1 MHKAESINHS
11 QSCNQLQIIFIDE
24 CLTRRIMCNTSIHH
38 KAVEHSKKVLQTMRY
53 NTIQYNTILYNA
65 THNITSYYITLHHI
79 TSIINHPTHDY
90 ILQYNNNN

>member
-1 MHKAESINHS
+1 MQKVPGRTRGVVVHKAESINHS

-53 NTIQYNTILYNA
+53 NTIQYNTILYY
-65 THNITSYYITLHHI
+65 TMQHITLHHI
-79 TSIINHPTHDY
+79 ILRYITSH
-90 ILQYNNNN
+90 Q